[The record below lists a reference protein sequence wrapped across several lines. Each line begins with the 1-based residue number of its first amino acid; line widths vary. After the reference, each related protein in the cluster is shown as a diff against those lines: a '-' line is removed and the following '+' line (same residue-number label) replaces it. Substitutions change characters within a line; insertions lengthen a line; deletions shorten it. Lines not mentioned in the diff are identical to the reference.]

1 MARSDNQIRIT
12 PSVLDRL
19 IDYDPRE
26 TREPPKSRS
35 ATLLELKASVRRDL
49 EWLLNAR
56 TFLDPDEL
64 DAAETKN
71 SVAVYGLPDIT
82 GLSAQSKD
90 EQSRVLRAVEHA
102 IRAFEP
108 RFLNLKVT
116 MEPPT
121 ATERSIRFR
130 IEAQL
135 DVDPVPE
142 PIVFDTV
149 LKLGSSDF
157 DVKES

>member
-1 MARSDNQIRIT
+1 MARPDSNVRTT

-26 TREPPKSRS
+26 TREPSKSRS
-35 ATLLELKASVRRDL
+35 TTLQELKASVRRDL
-49 EWLLNAR
+49 EWLLNTR
-56 TFLDPDEL
+56 SFLNPDEL
-64 DAAETKN
+64 DAPETRR

-90 EQSRVLRAVEHA
+90 EQARMLRAVEHA
-102 IRAFEP
+102 IRIFEP

-121 ATERSIRFR
+121 TNERSIRFR

-157 DVKES
+157 NVKES

>member
-1 MARSDNQIRIT
+1 MARTDTTVRIT

-19 IDYDPRE
+19 IDHDPRE

-35 ATLLELKASVRRDL
+35 TTLLELKASVRRDL
-49 EWLLNAR
+49 EWLLNTR

-64 DAAETKN
+64 DAPETKN

-82 GLSAQSKD
+82 GLSAQNRD
-90 EQSRVLRAVEHA
+90 EQSKVLRAVEHS
-102 IRAFEP
+102 IRVFEP
-108 RFLNLKVT
+108 RFLDLKVT

-130 IEAQL
+130 IQAQL

-142 PIVFDTV
+142 PIAFDTV

-157 DVKES
+157 DVKQG

>member
-1 MARSDNQIRIT
+1 MARTDSNIRIT

-26 TREPPKSRS
+26 SRESPKSRS
-35 ATLLELKASVRRDL
+35 ASLMELKASVRRDL
-49 EWLLNAR
+49 EWLLNSR
-56 TFLDPDEL
+56 TFLDPEDLESTEL
-64 DAAETKN
+64 KN

-82 GLSAQSKD
+82 GLGAQNRD
-90 EQSRVLRAVEHA
+90 EQSRALRAVEHA
-102 IRAFEP
+102 IAVFEP

-116 MEPPT
+116 MERPT
-121 ATERSIRFR
+121 DTERSIKFR

-135 DVDPVPE
+135 DVDPAPE

-157 DVKES
+157 EIKEK

>member
-1 MARSDNQIRIT
+1 MARNDSQIRIT

-35 ATLLELKASVRRDL
+35 ATLQELKSAVRRDL
-49 EWLLNAR
+49 EWLLNTR
-56 TFLDPDEL
+56 TVLDPDEL
-64 DAAETKN
+64 DAREIKK

-82 GLSAQSKD
+82 GLSAQNKD
-90 EQSRVLRAVEHA
+90 EQARVLRAVEHA
-102 IRAFEP
+102 IHVFEP

-121 ATERSIRFR
+121 QTERSISFR

-157 DVKES
+157 SVKET